1 MTPVPRDAVCML
13 GMHRSGTSALAGVL
27 NRLGVDLGGQP
38 MRTGYDNIRG
48 FWEHVELV
56 GVHQQLLAAMG
67 SDWDDPRPLPED
79 WWRAS
84 TVLPFRQQIA
94 EIVRRDFAN
103 SPLWGIKDPR
113 LCRLWPLW
121 QTVLDELGIASR
133 FVIIVRHPQEVEG
146 SLFARNGFP
155 QWRSR
160 LLYLQ
165 HLLAAEKQTVG
176 RPRVFITYAQLLR
189 DWRATI
195 ERIADALALP
205 ALRDAIPVGSGPIE
219 QFLTADLRHHRADDD
234 APARDSGL
242 AEWAGDLYRAIRLAD
257 RDPAAIE
264 RRCEEVRSAFGAAQA
279 LFVPWI
285 EQLRSTLNERAQQL
299 AQSPVVAAEIAGLR
313 NQVQKQVGNLQEQ
326 RAEDQR
332 LKTDLANREAAILRR
347 VETFAALSRKFAR
360 LRNELKQ
367 REEQIQQL
375 SATGKQTQLESE
387 ELRHSLTERQAEIGH
402 LRQLL
407 AQQEVRWAKE
417 QYSVWNPVRRRVG
430 RSLRQFGPTLPTP
443 ARKRL
448 ERFVRENLDQ
458 PLSGLPA
465 GASATQPIAERDE
478 LRQRSSELL
487 VQALGAAQ
495 GKYDVFVFPIIDWE
509 FRIQRPQQFA
519 RQLAALGH
527 RVVYFRVTFARWPM
541 ERGYLL
547 LKSPVPNVFLCQ
559 LACPAPHGRIYADP
573 MRPEQQQAL
582 VEAVSNL
589 RNDIQSEQLVSI
601 VNLPFWRPLAEALPG
616 HSIVYDCMDHHAGFS
631 TGCSEMVEEEKRLLQ
646 SADLVVTSSA
656 RLFDKV
662 ADPVPRVLIRN
673 GAEVSFFASRPNR
686 LQARSKRPVVGY
698 YGAIADWF
706 DMEMVIAAAR
716 AYPDWDFVL
725 VGSSAGCDVN
735 TARKCG
741 NVRFVG
747 EVPYADLPSYLHAFD
762 VCVIP
767 FKVNDLTLHTNPVK
781 IYEYLSAGKPVVAT
795 RLPELELIEE
805 QLHLVDSKEEFVAAL
820 KTAMEETKI
829 KKLQER
835 RAHWARQHDWSTRA
849 RQLETSVSGLFP
861 KASVILLTHNNCS
874 FTQACLFGLEKFT
887 QRPNWELII
896 VDNASTD
903 GSVEYLKSYAARCP
917 HVKLILNK
925 ENIGF
930 AAGNNAG
937 LKAATGDYLVL
948 LNNDTFS
955 TVGWL
960 GDLIRHMIKDPT
972 IGLIGPVTNNIGNE
986 ARVEINYKDMTEMAV
1001 AARRYTSAHARQ
1013 TIAARVAAFFCV
1025 AMPRAVYEQVG
1036 PLDESFGLG
1045 FFEDDD
1051 YCRRVRQA
1059 GCRVVIA
1066 EDVFIHHH
1074 LSASF
1079 QQLGQE
1085 QKSELFKRNLALYEA
1100 KWGKWTPHRYRRSDD
1115 ATVTLPAGSSNP

>member
-1 MTPVPRDAVCML
+1 ML

-27 NRLGVDLGGQP
+27 NRLGVELGGLP
-38 MRTGYDNIRG
+38 MPTGFDNVRG

-67 SDWDDPRPLPED
+67 SDWDDPRPLAED
-79 WWRAS
+79 WWRTA
-84 TVLPFRQQIA
+84 TVLPFRQRIT
-94 EIVRRDFAN
+94 EIVRRDFAS

-121 QTVLDELGIASR
+121 QAILDELGVAPR
-133 FVIIVRHPQEVEG
+133 FVIIVRQPQEVEA
-146 SLFARNGFP
+146 SLFARNSFP

-165 HLLAAEKQTVG
+165 HLLAAEKQTAG

-195 ERIADALALP
+195 ERIADALTLP
-205 ALRDAIPVGSGPIE
+205 ALRDAIPAGSGPIE
-219 QFLTADLRHHRADDD
+219 EFLTADLRHHRVDDN
-234 APARDSGL
+234 APTGDLGL
-242 AEWAGDLYRAIRLAD
+242 AEWAADLYRAVRLAD
-257 RDPAAIE
+257 RDPAAIA
-264 RRCEEVRSAFGAAQA
+264 RRCEEIRRAFGEAQA
-279 LFVPWI
+279 LFIPWI
-285 EQLRSTLNERAQQL
+285 EQQRSALNERTRQL
-299 AQSPVVAAEIAGLR
+299 AQSPAMVAELAGLR
-313 NQVQKQVGNLQEQ
+313 DQAQKQMGTLDEQ
-326 RAEDQR
+326 RAEVQR
-332 LKTDLANREAAILRR
+332 LKKDLANREAAILRR
-347 VETFAALSRKFAR
+347 AENFAALSRKFAK
-360 LRNELKQ
+360 LRHELKQ
-367 REEQIQQL
+367 REEQ
-375 SATGKQTQLESE
+375 TRLESN
-387 ELRHSLTERQAEIGH
+387 ELRHSLAERQVEIGH

-407 AQQEVRWAKE
+407 AQQEARWAKE

-448 ERFVRENLDQ
+448 ERFARENLDQ
-458 PLSGLPA
+458 PLSGLPV
-465 GASATQPIAERDE
+465 GVSATLPITERDE

-509 FRIQRPQQFA
+509 FRIQRPQHLA

-527 RVVYFRVTFARWPM
+527 RVVYFRVAFAPWPM

-559 LACPAPHGRIYADP
+559 LASPAPHGRIYADP
-573 MRPEQQQAL
+573 MRTDQRQAM

-589 RNDIQSEQLVSI
+589 RDDIQSEQLVSI
-601 VNLPFWRPLAEALPG
+601 VNLPFWRPLVEALPG

-631 TGCSEMVEEEKRLLQ
+631 TGCSEMVEEEKRLLR

-656 RLFDKV
+656 GLFDKV

-673 GAEVSFFASRPNR
+673 GAEVSFFANRPKQV
-686 LQARSKRPVVGY
+686 QARSKRPVVGY
-698 YGAIADWF
+698 YGAIAEWF
-706 DMEMVIAAAR
+706 DMDMVIAAAR
-716 AYPDWDFVL
+716 AYPEWDFVL

-735 TARKCG
+735 AAKKCD
-741 NVRFVG
+741 NVRLMG

-805 QLHLVDSKEEFVAAL
+805 QLHLVGSKEEFVAAL
-820 KTAMEETKI
+820 KVAMEEAKV

-835 RAHWARQHDWSTRA
+835 RAQWARQHDWSARA
-849 RQLETSVSGLFP
+849 NQLEASVSGLFP

-896 VDNASTD
+896 VDNASSD
-903 GSVEYLKSYAARCP
+903 GSADYLKSYAARHP
-917 HVKLILNK
+917 HAKLVLNK

-930 AAGNNAG
+930 AAGNNVG

-948 LNNDTFS
+948 LNNDTFA

-1001 AARRYTSAHARQ
+1001 AARRYTSAHARE
-1013 TIAARVAAFFCV
+1013 TVSARVAAFFCV
-1025 AMPRAVYEQVG
+1025 AMPRAVHEQVG

-1059 GCRVVIA
+1059 GYRVVIA

-1100 KWGKWTPHRYRRSDD
+1100 KWGKWTPHRYRAS
-1115 ATVTLPAGSSNP
+1115 ASMVAE